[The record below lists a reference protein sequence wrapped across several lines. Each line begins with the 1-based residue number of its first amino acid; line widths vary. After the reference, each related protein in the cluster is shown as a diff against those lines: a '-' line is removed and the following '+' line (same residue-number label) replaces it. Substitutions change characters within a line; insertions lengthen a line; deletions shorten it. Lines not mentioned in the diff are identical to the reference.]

1 MSFDALDLSDH
12 SSLIDGERLPQTT
25 CSPSNGHERS
35 GGEASEAGGEAET
48 GPLSETMPVTAPAGP
63 VTGKVMV
70 GSIEVVWTNG
80 VTWLAIWEGESL
92 EGACARAEV
101 IWQERGC
108 RVRVLERSFP
118 DPWSVFREWPA
129 RHRPP

>member
-1 MSFDALDLSDH
+1 M
-12 SSLIDGERLPQTT
+12 
-25 CSPSNGHERS
+25 
-35 GGEASEAGGEAET
+35 EAGEAE
-48 GPLSETMPVTAPAGP
+48 GEAENPPLSGALPVAAPAGP
-63 VTGKVMV
+63 MTGKVMV

-80 VTWLAIWEGESL
+80 VTWLAIWEEESL

-108 RVRVLERSFP
+108 RVRVLERSLA

-129 RHRPP
+129 R